1 MSSMLHITPKVSVYI
16 YIYLYI
22 CVDIHGTSS
31 IFKASGFDMAQLML
45 LAPCVFALG
54 FCRFHASL
62 NEQKTP
68 DRMKECSMSNVMYA

>member
-45 LAPCVFALG
+45 LGPLCVCPRVLSFPCF
-54 FCRFHASL
+54 FERT
-62 NEQKTP
+62 EDP
-68 DRMKECSMSNVMYA
+68 